1 MEDTVRAN
9 SQPGA
14 VARQHREHNSVLST
28 VKAIVSPLLPVFSL
42 IAKGWNGM
50 GRPARVT
57 LVIVTALALWE
68 TVRFFD
74 IPVFL
79 VPPPT
84 MVLEI
89 MWQEPRWML
98 LHSWH
103 TLFETFIGFGLA
115 VSFGILL
122 AVLIVSS
129 KFLEETLYVLLVTMN
144 SVPKVAIAP
153 LFVVWMGTGLSPK
166 VAISATI
173 ALFVIVID
181 MVLGLR
187 SVDPEMLDL
196 AKSFKGSAWQILVK
210 IRFPNSLPNL
220 FAGMKVGITLA
231 LIGAIVGEFVASD
244 RDWVTS
250 SWLLRASSTRRRCL
264 PPSSCSRSWARCFSS
279 SSTCASASPF
289 PGMFRGG
296 AKTAGANLR
305 PPTPSEPVLN
315 GCSAAGRHVPA
326 RGLFSDPRTAHRA
339 ALSAHTRTGKLH
351 RPPNRQPA
359 LRPRQESWP

>member
-1 MEDTVRAN
+1 MQDAVRAN
-9 SQPGA
+9 PEPAA
-14 VARQHREHNSVLST
+14 VVRQDQGHRSGLAT
-28 VKAIVSPLLPVFSL
+28 VKAIASPLLPVAKL
-42 IAKGWNGM
+42 IAKGWNGV
-50 GRPARVT
+50 GRPVRVT
-57 LVIVTALALWE
+57 LVIVSALALWE
-68 TVRFFD
+68 TVRLFD

-115 VSFGILL
+115 VIFGVLF

-144 SVPKVAIAP
+144 SVPKVAVAP

-196 AKSFKGSAWQILVK
+196 AKSFKGNKWQILTK
-210 IRFPNSLPNL
+210 IRFPTSLPNL
-220 FAGMKVGITLA
+220 FSAMKVGITLA

-244 RDWVTS
+244 KGLGYVILVAQGQFDTPQMFAAIIMLSIMGTGLFFTVDVLERLALPWHVS
-250 SWLLRASSTRRRCL
+250 RRREAGGE
-264 PPSSCSRSWARCFSS
+264 PQAAQ
-279 SSTCASASPF
+279 ASY
-289 PGMFRGG
+289 
-296 AKTAGANLR
+296 
-305 PPTPSEPVLN
+305 
-315 GCSAAGRHVPA
+315 
-326 RGLFSDPRTAHRA
+326 
-339 ALSAHTRTGKLH
+339 
-351 RPPNRQPA
+351 
-359 LRPRQESWP
+359 